1 MTSVSVLA
9 WHIVGTQSVVA
20 GFHSGRKGEPC
31 FLRGKEAG
39 LLRVWGRK
47 DRACWALGAGGG
59 VGVEPLAGASMSD
72 CLGLPGSLL
81 PNRVEITVPS
91 RCYSARDCRFH
102 LG

>member
-9 WHIVGTQSVVA
+9 WHIVVTQSIVA
-20 GFHSGRKGEPC
+20 VFHSGRKGEPC
-31 FLRGKEAG
+31 FLQGKEAG
-39 LLRVWGRK
+39 LLWVLGRK

-72 CLGLPGSLL
+72 CPGLPGSSL
-81 PNRVEITVPS
+81 PNPVEITVPS
-91 RCYSARDCRFH
+91 RCYSARDCRFR